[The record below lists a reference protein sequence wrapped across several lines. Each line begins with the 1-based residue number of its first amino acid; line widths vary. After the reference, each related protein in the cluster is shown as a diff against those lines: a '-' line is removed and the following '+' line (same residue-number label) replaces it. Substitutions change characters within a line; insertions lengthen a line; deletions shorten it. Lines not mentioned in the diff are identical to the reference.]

1 MQPIEIRPSV
11 FWIGVND
18 RHSELFEGLWSIRN
32 EGISYNSYLIRDQKN
47 AIIDLASKMSI
58 DELFEQIRQVVEPAE
73 LDYLVVNHME
83 PDHTGA
89 LKALL
94 LAAPKV
100 KILGSNKTRE
110 MLSGFYGITDN
121 VQVVADGEEI
131 SLGDHTLKFF
141 STPFVHW
148 PETIMTYETSQQIL
162 FSCDAF
168 GGYGA
173 LNGCIFDEAHLPL
186 VWYEEQALRYYVN
199 IVASFSKPVKNAIAK
214 LEGLPI
220 KMVAPSHG
228 LVWRNHP
235 ERIIELYNK
244 WAGCAGVPGNAG
256 VTLLYATMYGNTER
270 MMESI
275 AQGISDEGTAI
286 KVFDVRKASISEILP
301 ALWLN
306 AGVMIGAP
314 TYEGKLFPDM
324 ARVLKMAN
332 TKHIYG
338 KKADSFGSY
347 AWGGG
352 ARRELEERLES
363 LKWQYTGCLE
373 FNGVPKKA
381 DLDAGRRFGAEFARE
396 LQKN

>member
-173 LNGCIFDEAHLPL
+173 LNGCIFDEVHLGL

-199 IVASFSKPVKNAIAK
+199 IVASF
-214 LEGLPI
+214 
-220 KMVAPSHG
+220 
-228 LVWRNHP
+228 
-235 ERIIELYNK
+235 
-244 WAGCAGVPGNAG
+244 
-256 VTLLYATMYGNTER
+256 
-270 MMESI
+270 
-275 AQGISDEGTAI
+275 
-286 KVFDVRKASISEILP
+286 
-301 ALWLN
+301 
-306 AGVMIGAP
+306 
-314 TYEGKLFPDM
+314 
-324 ARVLKMAN
+324 
-332 TKHIYG
+332 
-338 KKADSFGSY
+338 
-347 AWGGG
+347 
-352 ARRELEERLES
+352 
-363 LKWQYTGCLE
+363 
-373 FNGVPKKA
+373 
-381 DLDAGRRFGAEFARE
+381 
-396 LQKN
+396 